1 MAKKI
6 VVGSESWTGA
16 QVEAYKKR
24 LKNYELLAGTLQ
36 RVLNQAAR
44 KYAPMAIVQTRPKS
58 ISSFAE
64 KCQRKKNK
72 YPDPVNQITDLC
84 GARVIVHTAD
94 EVAAISGFI
103 KRTFEIDEENSV
115 DVSERL
121 KPAEF
126 GYRSVHYIVSFKKPT
141 AVPEG
146 EVSVDVPAVL
156 SDDEAF
162 PNRRAEVQVRTI
174 LEHAW
179 ADIVHDRA
187 YKSSFRLPAKWER
200 EFAGVAALLEGAD
213 KNFSRIL
220 EGLEIYASS
229 YGAYMTPRQMRDEI
243 ALLEIVL
250 KCDPANAGLAGR
262 IGKMAI
268 ILGDW
273 PKAVEVLGRF
283 AASADPPILRDLGVA
298 LCKMHKTRP
307 KSREFKRGQAF
318 LEMACRP
325 PHEDVDAIASLA
337 GSLKGIDDK
346 RVRELYR
353 QAFRLDPTDPYP
365 LENYLD
371 LEIAEAGEPSIVALM
386 TPVIDAAI
394 QRCRAQADVGV
405 NLPWA
410 FYMTGKFFLL
420 KGEPYRS
427 LHAYAKAVELSPSSW
442 MIDSA
447 LASLERL
454 DRVSEKLPGYE
465 WTRRLLLLG
474 RAAAAGGSAQAAVE
488 EAGEDRA
495 VKSGAQKR
503 KAKDADDEPAEA
515 GRAYAEIRRL
525 ASPDCRPFEGPVV
538 IMAGGCDPSVDKKMG
553 AYRQLVLEA
562 FRDFRGTLIGGGTK
576 QGVSGLAGDVGREYR
591 KSVHT
596 VGYLP
601 KFIPADATLD
611 RRYGEIR
618 KTGGSGFSPLEPLQ
632 NWIDIL
638 ASGLRPSE
646 VKVLGINGGP
656 IAAVEY
662 RIALAL
668 GATVGVLEESGREGT
683 KLLRDEAWG
692 DSKRLILLPADPMTV
707 RAFIGT
713 GASRLESGIRET
725 LAREVHAAFR
735 LSEKER
741 LETGD
746 RAMRDWDKLPDDLKE
761 SNARQADHIFWK
773 LRRIGCAWHRAPAR
787 TIKLLKFTA
796 KEVELMAEMEHGR
809 WNAEKLMDGWSRGA
823 KKDPVRKLHPCL
835 VGWAALPEN
844 IRDKDRE
851 TVRLIPAF
859 LAKAGLEIRRLP
871 PGLAARETNLLR

>member
-16 QVEAYKKR
+16 QVEAYRKR
-24 LKNYELLAGTLQ
+24 WKNYELLAGTLQ
-36 RVLNQAAR
+36 RVLDQAAK

-64 KCQRKKNK
+64 KCQRKKAK
-72 YPDPVNQITDLC
+72 YQDPVNQITDLC

-94 EVAAISGFI
+94 EVAAMSGFI
-103 KRTFEIDEENSV
+103 KRYFEIDEENSV

-126 GYRSVHYIVSFKKPT
+126 GYRSVHYIVSFKKPE
-141 AVPEG
+141 AVPSG
-146 EVSVDVPAVL
+146 DVNVDVPALL

-187 YKSSFRLPAKWER
+187 YKSSFRIPAKWER

-213 KNFSRIL
+213 KSFSRIL
-220 EGLEIYASS
+220 EGLDVYASS

-243 ALLEIVL
+243 ALLEAVL
-250 KCDPANAGLAGR
+250 KYDPGNAGLAGR

-273 PKAVEVLGRF
+273 PKAVEVLERF
-283 AASADPPILRDLGVA
+283 AASGNLPILRDLGVA

-307 KSREFKRGQAF
+307 RSREFKQGQEY

-325 PHEDVDAIASLA
+325 PHEDVDALASLA

-346 RVRELYR
+346 RVRALYR

-371 LEIAEAGEPSIVALM
+371 LEIAEAGEPSIITLM
-386 TPVIDAAI
+386 TPVIDAAV

-427 LHAYAKAVELSPSSW
+427 LHAYAKAIELSPSCW
-442 MIDSA
+442 MIESA

-454 DRVSEKLPGYE
+454 NRVSGIFPGYE
-465 WTRRLLLLG
+465 WVRRLLLLG
-474 RAAAAGGSAQAAVE
+474 MAVAAGGTARPDAE
-488 EAGEDRA
+488 EAGEDRGL
-495 VKSGAQKR
+495 KSRAQKR
-503 KAKDADDEPAEA
+503 KAKDSDDEAAEA
-515 GRAYAEIRRL
+515 GRALAEIRKL
-525 ASPDCRPFEGPVV
+525 ASPDCRPFKGPVT

-553 AYRQLVLEA
+553 AYRMLVLEG

-576 QGVSGLAGDVGREYR
+576 QGVSGLVGDIGREYP
-591 KSVHT
+591 KAVHT

-618 KTGGSGFSPLEPLQ
+618 KTDGSGFSPQEPLQ

-683 KLLRDEAWG
+683 KLLRDEAWE
-692 DSKRLILLPADPMTV
+692 DVKRLVLLPADPMTV
-707 RAFIGT
+707 RAFIGS
-713 GASRLESGIRET
+713 GASRLEAGIRET
-725 LAREVHAAFR
+725 LAREIHAAYR
-735 LSEKER
+735 ISEKER
-741 LETGD
+741 METDD
-746 RAMRDWDKLPDDLKE
+746 RAMRDWEKLPDDLKE

-773 LRRIGCAWHRAPAR
+773 LRRIGCAWRKAPVR
-787 TIKLLKFTA
+787 KIKVLKFTDE
-796 KEVELMAEMEHGR
+796 EVELMAEMEHGR
-809 WNAEKLMDGWSRGA
+809 WNAEKLLDGWVRGA
-823 KKDPVRKLHPCL
+823 KKDPLRKSHPCL
-835 VGWAALPEN
+835 VGWAALPEDVK
-844 IRDKDRE
+844 DKDRE
-851 TVRLIPAF
+851 TVRRIPAF
-859 LAKAGLEIRRLP
+859 LAKIGLEIRRLP
-871 PGLAARETNLLR
+871 